1 MQKVRKICALDPR
14 TKLLVLLLSS
24 LFVMGGLG
32 GGHPL
37 ILLVRNLL
45 VIIPLFFLLV
55 EGKIKPVIFTGVFY
69 VVFYMVEFF
78 VLENLEGMLNYTVLF
93 CTGFF
98 VRILPNGI
106 AIYLMVSTTKVGDL
120 IASLKKMKLSDKI
133 LIPLCVINRFFPVMA
148 EESRAISNAM
158 RMRGIRF
165 RGTKATKMLEYR
177 LIPTIIS
184 SVKAGEELS
193 AAALARGLGSP
204 VTRTNLSSVG
214 FRFCDYMI
222 FIFAI
227 FAVVCFIITL
237 F

>member
-1 MQKVRKICALDPR
+1 MKKIKKICSLDPR
-14 TKLLVLLLSS
+14 TKLLLLLLSS

-45 VIIPLFFLLV
+45 VVIPLFFLLI
-55 EGKIKPVIFTGVFY
+55 EGSIKPVIFTGVFY
-69 VVFYMVEFF
+69 VCFYMVDYF
-78 VLENLEGMLNYTVLF
+78 VLEHLHGMLNYLVLF

-98 VRILPNGI
+98 VRILPNCI
-106 AIYLMVSTTKVGDL
+106 ALYLMIATTKVGDL
-120 IASLKKMKLSDKI
+120 IASLKKMKLTDKI

-148 EESRAISNAM
+148 EEHRAISGAM

-165 RGTKATKMLEYR
+165 GGTKVTKMFEYR

-214 FRFCDYMI
+214 FRFCDYLI
-222 FIFAI
+222 FLFTIFAAAS
-227 FAVVCFIITL
+227 FVITL